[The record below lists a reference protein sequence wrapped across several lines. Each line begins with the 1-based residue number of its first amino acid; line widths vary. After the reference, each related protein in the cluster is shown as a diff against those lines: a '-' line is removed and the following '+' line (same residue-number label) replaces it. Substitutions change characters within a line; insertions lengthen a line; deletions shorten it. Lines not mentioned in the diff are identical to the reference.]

1 MRVSHAAAGR
11 DAVFADPNLVSCGEL
26 DRSKTTPAGQPRG
39 EGAPR
44 VSCPPKTPREAKS
57 ELS

>member
-11 DAVFADPNLVSCGEL
+11 DAVFNDPNLVSCGEL
-26 DRSKTTPAGQPRG
+26 DRSKTTPPGSRAARAAREFRARPR
-39 EGAPR
+39 
-44 VSCPPKTPREAKS
+44 PPGGKS